1 MTSPLTHTPQ
11 TDAGLASGLGN
22 QGGPAPVPASR
33 RVMGIDPSLSGTGI
47 VVIDSKRALH
57 LQTVIT
63 KPGDSL
69 RDRID
74 SIACHVHLAQEKYD
88 PELFVLEGL
97 SMGSFAGKV
106 HDRTGLHYILRW
118 QLWHG
123 AGEEEVLIVPPATL
137 KKFVAGKGNATKEF
151 MLLNA
156 FKRWGMEF
164 PDNNQCDAFCLAQF
178 GLAYLTGGLPA
189 GLKTRLKAA

>member
-1 MTSPLTHTPQ
+1 MS
-11 TDAGLASGLGN
+11 
-22 QGGPAPVPASR
+22 
-33 RVMGIDPSLSGTGI
+33 IDPSLTGTGI

-63 KPGDSL
+63 KPGNSL
-69 RDRID
+69 MDRIG
-74 SIACHVHLAQEKYD
+74 SIACQVFLAQEKYEPD
-88 PELFVLEGL
+88 LIVIEGL
-97 SMGSFAGKV
+97 SMGSFGGMI

-118 QLWHG
+118 QLWRG
-123 AGEEEVLIVPPATL
+123 VGKEEVLIVPPATL

-151 MLLNA
+151 MLLHA

-164 PDNNQCDAFCLAQF
+164 PDNNQCDAYCLAQF

-189 GLKTRLKAA
+189 GMKTRLKAA